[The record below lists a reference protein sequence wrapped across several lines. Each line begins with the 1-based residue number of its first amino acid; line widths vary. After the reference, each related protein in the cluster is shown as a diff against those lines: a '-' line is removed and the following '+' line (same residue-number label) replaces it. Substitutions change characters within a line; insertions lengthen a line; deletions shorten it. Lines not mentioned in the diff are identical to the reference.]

1 MDSDNRII
9 ELLSEVL
16 FEQKETNKRL
26 DRILNKLDNN
36 EEHLLKT
43 NLAIGELTLSV
54 DKLSGRSDNV
64 FSHEQRIQK
73 LEQVVFGKTD

>member
-16 FEQKETNKRL
+16 FEQKGTNKRL

-54 DKLSGRSDNV
+54 DKLSDRSDNI

>member
-36 EEHLLKT
+36 DEHLLKT

-54 DKLSGRSDNV
+54 DKLSARSDNV